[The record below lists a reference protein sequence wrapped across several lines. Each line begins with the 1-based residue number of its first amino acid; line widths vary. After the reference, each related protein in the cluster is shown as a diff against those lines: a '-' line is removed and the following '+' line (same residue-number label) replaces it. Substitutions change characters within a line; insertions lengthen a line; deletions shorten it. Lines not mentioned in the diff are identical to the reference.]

1 MISYRVKSMDDSNEK
16 RQTIRNLMEFAVPEA
31 RMGDAV
37 DLLDIYRE
45 DRIGLDLLQEFYSF
59 LPDAVNDW
67 VRELRLVNRRQGIFL
82 LLVLTE
88 AREYLYI
95 VSSEGVEFQG
105 TLAEGIWDQDLLDF
119 FGYKNREDFLNLCQS
134 ADEFSTYEPVGSDEN
149 ICPACHAA
157 TGELHEFGC
166 PVELC
171 PWCGGQLVRCSCR
184 FDKLEVESLS
194 SEQELLRFEEILNQQ
209 GRIPYSPEQR
219 PSFAD
224 EGPGIAM
231 D

>member
-1 MISYRVKSMDDSNEK
+1 MDEFKEK
-16 RQTIRNLMEFAVPEA
+16 RQTIRNLMEYAVPEGKIA
-31 RMGDAV
+31 EAV

-45 DRIGLDLLQEFYSF
+45 DSIALALLQEFYSF

-67 VRELRLVNRRQGIFL
+67 IHEIRLVNRRQGVFL
-82 LLVLTE
+82 LAVLTGE
-88 AREYLYI
+88 NEYLYI

-105 TLAEGIWDQDLLDF
+105 PLTEGIWDRELLNFFEYEDREKFVQTCKSARDF
-119 FGYKNREDFLNLCQS
+119 EI
-134 ADEFSTYEPVGSDEN
+134 YEPVGSDEN

-157 TGELHEFGC
+157 TGELHELGC
-166 PVELC
+166 PIELC
-171 PWCGGQLVRCSCR
+171 PWCGGQLIRCNCR
-184 FDKLEVESLS
+184 FDKLEVETLS
-194 SEQELLRFEEILNQQ
+194 SEEDLIRFEEILNEQ

-224 EGPGIAM
+224 EGPGIVI